1 MSHWHSRASRP
12 ALNRTTTRFAPYRR
26 ALAAAVA
33 ALALAAPLAGAL
45 AAEPVADDK
54 TAQAKALS
62 QEANAMYAVGDFA
75 QAADRYQAA
84 YKLKPDPALL
94 YNAAQSYRMAGNN
107 EKALL
112 LYKNYAMFYPN
123 ARNRT
128 NVDLQISKLQEAIA
142 AQHKA
147 QTQPPTTT
155 EPTSGN
161 PTGVPAWGGTPG
173 VPGGPTGSEST
184 GGGAA
189 TTSSSST
196 ATTPPASTGAGTTV
210 APTLNPA
217 SPSGASDSA
226 PGATLTQTAPAPSE
240 DTPIYKKWWLW
251 TIVGVAAGGAVAAV
265 LLSSGSSKAWSTA
278 PDFGPGAGS
287 SR

>member
-1 MSHWHSRASRP
+1 MSSRHLLATGP
-12 ALNRTTTRFAPYRR
+12 TVQGTTIRFDTCRR
-26 ALAAAVA
+26 HLAALLTV
-33 ALALAAPLAGAL
+33 LALAAPAARAL
-45 AAEPVADDK
+45 AAEPADDK

-62 QEANAMYAVGDFA
+62 QEANAMYAVGDFE
-75 QAADRYQAA
+75 QAADKYQAA
-84 YKLKPDPALL
+84 YKLKPDAALL

-123 ARNRT
+123 ARNRS

-161 PTGVPAWGGTPG
+161 PTGVPAWAASPTGASSGSP
-173 VPGGPTGSEST
+173 PGGEA
-184 GGGAA
+184 GGAA
-189 TTSSSST
+189 PATATSSPASSGGGTGISTAPNPSASSSS
-196 ATTPPASTGAGTTV
+196 AG
-210 APTLNPA
+210 
-217 SPSGASDSA
+217 SA
-226 PGATLTQTAPAPSE
+226 PGATLTQSASAPSSD

-251 TIVGVAAGGAVAAV
+251 AAVGVAAGGVAAV
-265 LLSSGSSKAWSTA
+265 VLLSGGSSKAWSTA
-278 PDFGPGAGS
+278 PDFGPGAKET